1 MSIPERINQI
11 LKDQGITPSVFADR
25 IGVQR
30 SNVSHVLSGR
40 SKPGLDFLEKILNH
54 FPKLDA
60 HWLITGNEG
69 GALVNQQIETINN
82 EPKSLLDP
90 KEVTK
95 IVEFYSDGTFQEY
108 LPTTK

>member
-1 MSIPERINQI
+1 MSIPQRIQQI
-11 LKDQGITPSVFADR
+11 LQQHHITPSIFADK

-40 SKPGLDFLEKILNH
+40 SKPGLDFLEKILNT
-54 FPKLDA
+54 FPDIDA

-69 GALVNQQIETINN
+69 GDVVNQRIETINN
-82 EPKSLLDP
+82 GSKSSLDA